1 MSYNIYF
8 VYKLKDKFLAADI
21 FDGRLE
27 RFGLK
32 ERRRECVKEWSARRR
47 RLVSDGEAEVTVEV
61 ELDGSVEY
69 VTYDWWNNSGQGYY
83 PDVLEKLV
91 KALNTEA
98 EGVYCSGDDELQL
111 LFYCDE
117 HGIDTGLGADKDDP
131 LRHEK
136 CIEWKRSGRYAEAE
150 AAATAHAKKHTPP
163 FDPR

>member
-8 VYKLKDKFLAADI
+8 VYKMKDKFLAADI

-32 ERRRECVKEWSARRR
+32 ERQQECVKEWSARRR
-47 RLVSDGEAEVTVEV
+47 LVSDGEDELAVEV
-61 ELDGSVEY
+61 ELDGSIEY
-69 VTYDWWNNSGQGYY
+69 VAYGWWSRSGQGYH

-98 EGVYCSGDDELQL
+98 EAVYCSGEDDLQL

-117 HGIDTGLGADKDDP
+117 HGIDSGLAYDQDDP

-136 CIEWKRSGRYAEAE
+136 WIEWKRSGRYAEAE
-150 AAATAHAKKHTPP
+150 AAATAHAK
-163 FDPR
+163 